1 VTVVVVAE
9 KPSVARDIAQV
20 VGAQTRASG
29 WLHGNG
35 YVVTWAIGHL
45 VGLAQPHEINPDW
58 KAWRAESLP
67 MLPEQWPLAV
77 LDSTKDQFKTVRK
90 LILGRDVEYVI
101 CATDAGREGE
111 LIFRFLYEAAGCRK
125 PVRRLWISSL
135 TASAIKSGLL
145 AMKDGSTYDSLAAA
159 ARGRA
164 QADWLVGMNLSR
176 AYTIAQGET
185 LSVGRV
191 QTPTLAMLVE
201 RELEIREF
209 VPEDYIEVVGTFG
222 AASDEGACYE
232 GTWFKPGESP
242 SGESK
247 RLASDGQE
255 AQAIV
260 DRVQR
265 AGTGMIESIAQE
277 KRRMPPPLLYDLT
290 ELQRHANRLWGFSAK
305 RTLELAQE
313 LYESKKL
320 LSYPRTDSRHLSSD
334 VAATLPQ
341 VVKAIR
347 GYYEKHLADGTG
359 ARSLSRRFVDDANVT
374 DHHAIIPTTTDPTQ
388 VSLSSDERRIYDLV
402 CRRLLMAW
410 HEEHIWAVTTV
421 ITATTMSAANATN
434 AAAASPVAGSPA
446 ASSAVAVTTPIIDR
460 FHTVGTAVIQPGWK
474 VLDIPA
480 RKKDNDAEE
489 QSLPADLAQNASL
502 PARDVVMKEKQ
513 TRPPKRFNDA
523 SLLTAMET
531 AGKSLDDKE
540 LSRAMKDCGLGTPAT
555 RAAIIETLIAREY
568 ILRNGKSLEATDKGI
583 RLIAAVHSDVKS
595 PAMTGQWEARLHAI
609 HRGESQLPPFM
620 KGIESYVREVV
631 KLVLDG
637 PRAPTGIQPSGMQP
651 AGMEMSGGQTS
662 ERTFKHSLTVQ
673 PGPSGDVSDNMTDK
687 VTETAVQPRPPVS
700 RDIREL
706 LRDTFGHT
714 GFRPHQE
721 AVCKAARDGEDVL
734 LVMPTGAGK
743 SLCYQLPGLARGG
756 TTLVVS
762 PLIAL
767 MEDQV
772 AKLQSLGLRA
782 ERIHSG
788 RSRPDS
794 RAVCLRYQ
802 AGELD
807 FLFIAPERLGVPGF
821 PEFLARTKPT
831 LIAIDEAHC
840 ISQWGHDFRPDYRML
855 GQRLPSLRPA
865 PVIALT
871 ATATPIVQ
879 RDIIAQLN
887 LKSDNRFIH
896 GFRRNNL
903 AIEVV
908 EISRPDRMDVI
919 LKLLENSAHRPAIV
933 YAPSRKDAVEL
944 AGQLAAIMPAAAY
957 HAGMSAADRDRVQT
971 RFLGGRIEVIVA
983 TVAFG
988 MGIDKPDVRTVAHL
1002 ALPQTLEGYYQEIG
1016 RAGRD
1021 GKPSRAILLHSF
1033 IDRKTNEFFH
1043 EKNYPPVATLKEIF
1057 KLLTVTPQPKQT
1069 LRDRTQLDED
1079 LFDRALEK
1087 LWIHGGALIDADDS
1101 VCRGNNTWAPSYE
1114 SQVAHR
1120 LLQSEQMASFAQ
1132 SHGCRIVHLIR
1143 HFGDADDPGTPCG
1156 LCDACDS
1163 TRSVVQAYR
1172 APTSTETVIMK
1183 ATLDSLAKQNDQSVG
1198 ALHRNEGGAM
1208 VRQDFE
1214 AIVSALLRSGMIS
1227 SRPDVFEKD
1236 GKSIPFHR
1244 LKLTR
1249 LGEKANAQT
1258 LAAIPVPTK
1267 VETERKAEKKSKGA
1281 RQKKGRRSR
1290 ATATPR
1296 TKTPAPPR
1304 AKSPARPRAG
1314 KKTPSVSPRTG
1325 RIDAALRAWRKVE
1338 ATQKRLPAFR
1348 IMSDNVLSGIAATRP
1363 ENETALLAVHGVG
1376 PSLVAK
1382 HGEKILEI
1390 VRDA

>member
-1 VTVVVVAE
+1 MTVVVVAE

-20 VGAQTRASG
+20 VGAKTRASG

-58 KAWRAESLP
+58 KTWRAEWLP

-77 LDSTKDQFKTVRK
+77 LESTKDQFKTVKK
-90 LILGRDVEYVI
+90 LIQARDVEYVV

-135 TASAIKSGLL
+135 TPSAIKSGLL
-145 AMKDGSTYDSLAAA
+145 AMKDGSAYDSLASA

-209 VPEDYIEVVGTFG
+209 VPEAYVEVVGTFG
-222 AASDEGACYE
+222 ATSRQSTCYT
-232 GTWFKPGESP
+232 GTWFKPGASP
-242 SGESK
+242 STESK
-247 RLASDGQE
+247 RLAPDGLD
-255 AQAIV
+255 ARAIV
-260 DRVQR
+260 DRVKLSS
-265 AGTGMIESIAQE
+265 TGMIESMGQE
-277 KRRMPPPLLYDLT
+277 KRQMPPPLLYDLT

-320 LSYPRTDSRHLSSD
+320 LSYPRTDSRYLSSD

-341 VVKAIR
+341 VVSAIR
-347 GYYEKHLADGTG
+347 GLYEAHLADGTG
-359 ARSLSRRFVDDANVT
+359 ARALSRRFVDDANVT

-410 HEEHIWAVTTV
+410 HEEHIWAVTTI
-421 ITATTMSAANATN
+421 ITAVSPQVT
-434 AAAASPVAGSPA
+434 ASPAM
-446 ASSAVAVTTPIIDR
+446 SSAVAASTPIIDR
-460 FHTVGTAVIQPGWK
+460 FHTVGTAVVQPGWK

-489 QSLPADLAQNASL
+489 QSLPADLAQNALL
-502 PARDVVMKEKQ
+502 PVRDVVMQEKQ

-531 AGKSLDDKE
+531 AGKALDDRE

-555 RAAIIETLIAREY
+555 RAAIIETLITREY
-568 ILRNGKSLEATDKGI
+568 ILRDGKSLEATDKGI

-620 KGIESYVREVV
+620 KGIESYVRDVV

-637 PRAPTGIQPSGMQP
+637 PRATSGTQTVEQMQ
-651 AGMEMSGGQTS
+651 
-662 ERTFKHSLTVQ
+662 TFEHSLTVKPGQ
-673 PGPSGDVSDNMTDK
+673 PDSPTAN
-687 VTETAVQPRPPVS
+687 AVQSPPPLS
-700 RDIREL
+700 RDITEL
-706 LRDTFGHT
+706 LRDTFGHA

-794 RAVCLRYQ
+794 RAVCLKYL

-896 GFRRNNL
+896 GFRRSNL

-908 EISRPDRMDVI
+908 EIPRPDRMDVI
-919 LKLLENSAHRPAIV
+919 LKLLGNSANRPAIV

-971 RFLGGRIEVIVA
+971 RFLGGQIDVIVA

-988 MGIDKPDVRTVAHL
+988 MGIDKADVRTVAHL

-1057 KLLTVTPQPKQT
+1057 KLLTARPQPKHA
-1069 LRDRTQLDED
+1069 LRDRTQIDED

-1114 SQVAHR
+1114 AQVAHR
-1120 LLQSEQMASFAQ
+1120 LMQSEQMARFAQ
-1132 SHGCRIVHLIR
+1132 SHGCRMVHLIQ
-1143 HFGDADDPGTPCG
+1143 HFGDEDDAGTPCG

-1163 TRSVVQAYR
+1163 TGCVVQTYR
-1172 APTSTETVIMK
+1172 TPTNTETVIMK
-1183 ATLDSLAKQNDQSVG
+1183 ATLDSLVTQNDQSVG
-1198 ALHRNEGGAM
+1198 ALHRNEGGEMA
-1208 VRQDFE
+1208 RQDFE
-1214 AIVSALLRSGMIS
+1214 VIVSALLRSGMVS

-1249 LGEKANAQT
+1249 LGETANALT
-1258 LAAIPVPTK
+1258 LAAIQVPTK
-1267 VETERKAEKKSKGA
+1267 VEARKKVAT
-1281 RQKKGRRSR
+1281 RKKGRRSR
-1290 ATATPR
+1290 ATA
-1296 TKTPAPPR
+1296 KPR
-1304 AKSPARPRAG
+1304 AKSKSPPRAR
-1314 KKTPSVSPRTG
+1314 KNAPLASPRIG
-1325 RIDAALRAWRKVE
+1325 RIDAALRAWRKAE
-1338 ATQKRLPAFR
+1338 ATKRSVPAFR
-1348 IMSDNVLSGIAATRP
+1348 IMSDKVLSGIAASRP

-1376 PSLVAK
+1376 PSLVTK
-1382 HGEKILEI
+1382 HGVRILEI

>member
-1 VTVVVVAE
+1 LRSAGFRDIVWNKTVTIVVVAE
-9 KPSVARDIAQV
+9 KPSVARDIAHV
-20 VGAQTRASG
+20 VGARTRASG

-45 VGLAQPHEINPDW
+45 VGLAQPHEINPEW

-67 MLPEQWPLAV
+67 MLPEQWPLSV
-77 LDSTKDQFKTVRK
+77 LESTKDQFKTVKK
-90 LILGRDVEYVI
+90 LIQARDVEYVV

-135 TASAIKSGLL
+135 TPSAIKSGLL
-145 AMKDGSTYDSLAAA
+145 AMKDGRAYDSLAAA

-222 AASDEGACYE
+222 ATSGKGTCYT
-232 GTWFKPGESP
+232 GTWFQPGESP
-242 SGESK
+242 SSESK
-247 RLASDGQE
+247 RLAPDGLD

-260 DRVQR
+260 DRVKL
-265 AGTGMIESIAQE
+265 AGTGMIESMAQE

-305 RTLELAQE
+305 RTLELAQD

-347 GYYEKHLADGTG
+347 GSYEAQLADGTG
-359 ARSLSRRFVDDANVT
+359 TRALSRRFVDDANVT
-374 DHHAIIPTTTDPTQ
+374 DHHAIIPTTTDPKE
-388 VSLSSDERRIYDLV
+388 VSLNNDERRIYDLV

-421 ITATTMSAANATN
+421 ITAVS
-434 AAAASPVAGSPA
+434 SPVATSPA
-446 ASSAVAVTTPIIDR
+446 RSSAVAAATPIIDR
-460 FHTVGTAVIQPGWK
+460 FHTVGTAVVQPGWK

-489 QSLPADLAQNASL
+489 QSLPADLAQNASV
-502 PARDVVMKEKQ
+502 PVRDVVMENKQ

-555 RAAIIETLIAREY
+555 RAAIIETLITREY
-568 ILRNGKSLEATDKGI
+568 ILRDGKSLEATDKGI
-583 RLIAAVHSDVKS
+583 RLIAAVHADVKS

-620 KGIESYVREVV
+620 KGIESYVSDVV
-631 KLVLDG
+631 KLALDG
-637 PRAPTGIQPSGMQP
+637 PRATSGTQTFGTQVSETQPSVTKSMATP
-651 AGMEMSGGQTS
+651 PIEQTS
-662 ERTFKHSLTVQ
+662 TPSFVQKSGRTANAT
-673 PGPSGDVSDNMTDK
+673 DN
-687 VTETAVQPRPPVS
+687 AVQPRPPVS
-700 RDIREL
+700 RDMTEL
-706 LRDTFGHT
+706 LRDTFGHA

-743 SLCYQLPGLARGG
+743 SLCYQLPGLVRGG

-794 RAVCLRYQ
+794 RAVCLKYL

-896 GFRRNNL
+896 GFRRSNL

-908 EISRPDRMDVI
+908 EIPRPDRMDVI
-919 LKLLENSAHRPAIV
+919 LKLLASSSHRPAIV

-944 AGQLAAIMPAAAY
+944 ASQLAAIMPAAAY
-957 HAGMSAADRDRVQT
+957 HAGMSSADRDRVQT
-971 RFLGGRIEVIVA
+971 RFLGGQIDVIVA

-988 MGIDKPDVRTVAHL
+988 MGIDKADVRTVAHL

-1057 KLLTVTPQPKQT
+1057 KLLTATPQSKHA
-1069 LRDRTQLDED
+1069 LRDRTQIDED
-1079 LFDRALEK
+1079 MFDRALEK

-1101 VCRGNNTWAPSYE
+1101 VCRGHNTWAPSYE
-1114 SQVAHR
+1114 AQVAHR
-1120 LLQSEQMASFAQ
+1120 LVQSEQMARFAQ
-1132 SHGCRIVHLIR
+1132 SHGCRMVHLIR

-1156 LCDACDS
+1156 LCDACHS
-1163 TRSVVQAYR
+1163 AGCIVQAYR
-1172 APTSTETVIMK
+1172 TPTSTETAIMK

-1198 ALHRNEGGAM
+1198 VLHRNAGGGTA
-1208 VRQDFE
+1208 RQEFE
-1214 AIVSALLRSGMIS
+1214 AIVSALLRSGMVS

-1244 LKLTR
+1244 LKLTP

-1258 LAAIPVPTK
+1258 LAAIQVPTK
-1267 VETERKAEKKSKGA
+1267 GETERRSAGRRKTASKKTA
-1281 RQKKGRRSR
+1281 ATQKKGRRSR
-1290 ATATPR
+1290 TAATPSVKSQSTPR
-1296 TKTPAPPR
+1296 TRKNAPP
-1304 AKSPARPRAG
+1304 A
-1314 KKTPSVSPRTG
+1314 SPRTE
-1325 RIDAALRAWRKVE
+1325 RIDAALRTWRKAE
-1338 ATQKRLPAFR
+1338 ATKKRVPAFR
-1348 IMSDNVLSGIAATRP
+1348 IMSDKVLSDIATSRP
-1363 ENETALLAVHGVG
+1363 DNETALLALHGVG
-1376 PSLVAK
+1376 PSLVTK
-1382 HGEKILEI
+1382 HGGKILEI